1 MIGARQER
9 LTHKKQSK
17 PAVHFDYNTY
27 SSVKVI
33 ESKPMNMMKSKQPKE
48 RKHSRQP
55 TIDSSIRKF
64 QFVPVNSVE
73 KLKSMLRG
81 SIETEREVAGSD
93 KITSSPLYKKLM

>member
-1 MIGARQER
+1 M
-9 LTHKKQSK
+9 THKKQSK